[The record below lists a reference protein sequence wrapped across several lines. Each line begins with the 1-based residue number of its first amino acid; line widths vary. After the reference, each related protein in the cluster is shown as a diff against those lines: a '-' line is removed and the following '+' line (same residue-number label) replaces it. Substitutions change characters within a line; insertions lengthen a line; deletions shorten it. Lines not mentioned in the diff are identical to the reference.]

1 MLKTHISIGLL
12 GAALL
17 QAGTLAAAADPT
29 PDTHAAQHA
38 SNSSSSSSAGAK
50 QAATQ
55 VTAHR
60 PDSGQCVT
68 DTGSRIP
75 PKPGHCLPQ
84 PGHTWSQGDL
94 QSTGQSN
101 LGAALR
107 QLDPTLR

>member
-1 MLKTHISIGLL
+1 MLRTHLSIGLL

-17 QAGTLAAAADPT
+17 QAAALAVAADPS

-38 SNSSSSSSAGAK
+38 SSSSSAASK

-55 VTAHR
+55 VTAHQAQR
-60 PDSGQCVT
+60 PDSGQCLT

-84 PGHTWSQGDL
+84 PGHTWSQQDL
-94 QSTGQSN
+94 KSTGQGN
-101 LGAALR
+101 IGAALR